1 VEEYMYSIGITTFRR
16 RIDLVKNLIKSIR
29 NYNASVPIL
38 IAINA
43 DLGETFDEEFR
54 RDILKFCSQLDFLYP
69 LVFPSFT
76 GLSKM
81 WNSLIINSPEDFI
94 LILNDDLKIDK
105 RDFLTR
111 IEEQIVTKSSDD
123 IDTRRDLLLINGS
136 WSHFLVSKKI
146 MDDLGYFDER
156 LIAFGEEDG
165 DMVWRFINKYG
176 HWPESLRVH
185 GIRNEG
191 EGYRIPAKNFEVFD
205 AGHVFRPK
213 FNREFASCKYEPS
226 EHGIK
231 GMFPQKMRQKI
242 MDFQQYPYERFK
254 EENYKNLF
262 SFSQINFEEQE
273 RIIDTKPNVRL
284 HYSNIYYFINF
295 RFMKKIIRYIYR
307 HLCTYAKVFKKFAP

>member
-1 VEEYMYSIGITTFRR
+1 MYSIGITTFRR
-16 RIDLVKNLIKSIR
+16 RIDLVKTLIKSIR
-29 NYNASVPIL
+29 NYNESVPIL
-38 IAINA
+38 VAINA
-43 DLGETFDEEFR
+43 DLGEPLDEEFR
-54 RDILKFCSQLDFLYP
+54 KDILNFCSHHDFLYP
-69 LVFPSFT
+69 LVFASFT

-81 WNSLIINSPEDFI
+81 WNSLIIHSPKDFI
-94 LILNDDLKIDK
+94 LILNDDLKIEK
-105 RDFLTR
+105 SNFLNK
-111 IEEQIVTKSSDD
+111 IEEQIVTKKTND
-123 IDTRRDLLLINGS
+123 IETKRDLLLINGS

-146 MDDLGYFDER
+146 IDDLGYFDER

-242 MDFQQYPYERFK
+242 MDVQQYPYERFK

-262 SFSQINFEEQE
+262 SFSQIIFEEKE
-273 RIIDTKPNVRL
+273 RKVDTKPNPKLR
-284 HYSNIYYFINF
+284 YYKMFYYININF
-295 RFMKKIIRYIYR
+295 IKKIMKYFGII
-307 HLCTYAKVFKKFAP
+307 K